1 MKSNKD
7 RIQELKT
14 NGYSLNFE
22 TVFNLAFENYK
33 KIALYAGLLF
43 LVSILLFGI
52 ATSVIVAFS
61 IGIENLEAIMK
72 PENLDPKNFS
82 DEFLAYYLVGSTLF
96 SCLISPFL
104 AGFIKMAHCAQVDE
118 EFHVSTVFEYYRFAY
133 FKELFLATLLITI
146 LSLGISSVLNLTGVP
161 MLGFFGS
168 LTISLLSILSLPLI
182 IFSDF
187 KAIEAINTSFSLV
200 SKQPL
205 VLLGLFVVSYLFC
218 IVGFFFFII
227 GLFFT
232 LPLMFS
238 MYYAIYSSII
248 GFK

>member
-1 MKSNKD
+1 MKSNID

-33 KIALYAGLLF
+33 KIVIYAGLL
-43 LVSILLFGI
+43 LLILCIFFGI
-52 ATSVIVAFS
+52 VTSLILAFS
-61 IGIENLEAIMK
+61 VGIENLQELAK

-82 DEFLAYYLVGSTLF
+82 DEFLAYYLIGTTLF
-96 SCLISPFL
+96 GCLITPLF
-104 AGFIKMAHCAQVDE
+104 AGFIKMAHCAQIDE
-118 EFHVSTVFEYYRFAY
+118 EFHVSTAFEYYRFSY
-133 FKELFLATLLITI
+133 FKELFLASLFVTI
-146 LSLGISSVLNLTGVP
+146 ISLGISSVLNLTGVP
-161 MLGFFGS
+161 VLGLFGS
-168 LTISLLSILSLPLI
+168 ITISLLSMLSVPLI

-187 KAIEAINTSFSLV
+187 KAIEAVNTSFSLI

-205 VLLGLFVVSYLFC
+205 VIFGLFAVGYLLT
-218 IVGFFFFII
+218 IVGFMFFIV

-238 MYYAIYSSII
+238 IYYAIYSTII

>member
-33 KIALYAGLLF
+33 KIAVYAGLLL

-52 ATSVIVAFS
+52 TTSIIVALT
-61 IGIENLEAIMK
+61 IGFGNLEAMLK

-82 DEFLAYYLVGSTLF
+82 DEFLAYYLVGSTLL

-104 AGFIKMAHCAQVDE
+104 AGFIKMAHCAQIDE
-118 EFHVSTVFEYYRFAY
+118 EFHVSTVFKYYQFSY
-133 FKELFLATLLITI
+133 FKELFFATLIITV
-146 LSLGISSVLNLTGVP
+146 LSLGFSSVLNLTGLP

-168 LTISLLSILSLPLI
+168 LTISLLSILTIPLI
-182 IFSDF
+182 IFSNYT
-187 KAIEAINTSFSLV
+187 ALEAVNTSFSLV

-205 VLLGLFVVSYLFC
+205 ILFGLFIVSYLFC

-232 LPLMFS
+232 IPLMFS

-248 GFK
+248 SFK

>member
-1 MKSNKD
+1 MKSNTD

-14 NGYSLNFE
+14 NGYSLSFE

-33 KIALYAGLLF
+33 KIIIYAGLLL
-43 LVSILLFGI
+43 LVLCIFFGI
-52 ATSVIVAFS
+52 AASLILAFS
-61 IGIENLEAIMK
+61 VGIENLQELAK

-96 SCLISPFL
+96 SCLISPIL
-104 AGFIKMAHCAQVDE
+104 AGFIKMAHSAQIDE
-118 EFHVSTVFEYYRFAY
+118 EFHVATVFKYYQFSY
-133 FKELFLATLLITI
+133 FKELFLATLFITV
-146 LSLGISSVLNLTGVP
+146 LSLGISSVLNLTGLP

-168 LTISLLSILSLPLI
+168 LTISLLSILAIPLI
-182 IFSDF
+182 IFSNF
-187 KAIEAINTSFSLV
+187 TALEAVNTSFSLV

-205 VLLGLFVVSYLFC
+205 VLFGLFAVSYLFC

-238 MYYAIYSSII
+238 MYYAIYSSIV